1 MPLYERFDGF
11 YVARYEGLNDNG
23 STGFGVLFLKN
34 GMVYGGDS
42 QSAFMGDFKDHGNTF

>member
-11 YVARYEGLNDNG
+11 YAAWYEGLSDNG
-23 STGFGVLFLKN
+23 SAGFGVLFLKN

-42 QSAFMGDFKDHGNTF
+42 QSAFMGDFKATGTF